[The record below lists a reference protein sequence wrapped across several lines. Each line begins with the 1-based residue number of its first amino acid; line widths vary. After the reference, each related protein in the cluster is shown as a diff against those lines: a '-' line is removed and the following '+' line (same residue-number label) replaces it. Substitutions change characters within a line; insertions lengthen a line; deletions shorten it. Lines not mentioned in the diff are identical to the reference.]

1 MVVEEGKTPLH
12 QLLIFVHVPL
22 LPLLQFRVAFAPLKT
37 IAVALETD
45 GITGFDAA
53 LATLVPAALV
63 AVTVKV

>member
-12 QLLIFVHVPL
+12 QLLLFVHVPL
-22 LPLLQFRVAFAPLKT
+22 LPLLQFKVAFAPLKT

-45 GITGFDAA
+45 GTTGFEVP
-53 LATLVPAALV
+53 LATLVPTAFV